1 MAFVPSG
8 PGPFDSI
15 QLFCAPGVSPA
26 VGLLMRKVLTDAL
39 IRAYP
44 APMNGRAELA
54 DVRCVGLSFRITSQ
68 GARSWSFRF
77 RDRVSGK
84 VGRFTI
90 GRYPDIGLS
99 AARAKADQLRG
110 DVAGGINPAERKRQ
124 TRAEAPTK
132 TFRALASRYLAEHA
146 RRKKRSHA
154 VDDRNLRLHI
164 LPTWGDRAYA
174 GITRGDVIELVEKLV
189 TAGKS
194 VMANRVQS
202 LVSTIFGFAIDAGL
216 VTANPCSRLKKRGQE
231 NVGHRVLS
239 DDEIRLFWSQCE
251 GSVVSRS
258 VGLALRLALLT
269 GCRVGEIA
277 GLARNELEHLH
288 DDQRAA
294 WLVPIERVKNKRAH
308 LVPLSGMARGIISE
322 LLAAISPQDQALL
335 PSRAG
340 IGSIRGHSLTN
351 AVIRIGERIEGDA
364 EAASTWK
371 ADPPTAHDLR
381 RTVETRLSSLGI
393 PKEDRDAVLNHVRS
407 DVGSRHYDRYDRAAE
422 KRRALNLWAAALEG
436 ILSHRSA
443 DVVPLTHARV
453 RCDSPISAGDH
464 MKKRSAAEER
474 DSGNGNGR
482 PRLREQRLALYEKIM
497 GDAVAEFRARQQ
509 QCYDWIEVADIDKRM
524 RERRSDFDEKG
535 PIPGTLQSI
544 LRNAARGDYGD
555 RTLLW
560 LEHRRGCRNFG
571 RRWLVRPESA
581 PASAFVSKDMI
592 RRWRQLSGEDDV
604 NAYLIGNCSV
614 PRAIAMEWLRADGIK
629 PPLVWKPAAAEVC
642 GAIEAVTTATAGR
655 PEPAA
660 AEVCGPIEALRTGTA
675 GRPTSKHLALTEMT
689 ARHSRG
695 ELATTLTA
703 EACALV
709 EWLKKESEKLKGLPV
724 PTARSLENSIRN
736 EYRELKHT

>member
-1 MAFVPSG
+1 
-8 PGPFDSI
+8 
-15 QLFCAPGVSPA
+15 
-26 VGLLMRKVLTDAL
+26 MRKVLTDAL

-44 APMNGRAELA
+44 KPTNGRVELA

-68 GARSWSFRF
+68 SARSWSFRF

-84 VGRFTI
+84 IGRFTI

-174 GITRGDVIELVEKLV
+174 GITRGNVIELVEKLV
-189 TAGKS
+189 TAGKPI
-194 VMANRVQS
+194 MANRVQS

-216 VTANPCSRLKKRGQE
+216 VTANPCSRLRKRGQE

-251 GSVVSRS
+251 GSVVYRS
-258 VGLALRLALLT
+258 VSLALRLALLT

-277 GLARNELEHLH
+277 GLARDELEHLH

-335 PSRAG
+335 PARAG

-422 KRRALNLWAAALEG
+422 KRRALNLWAAVLEG

-443 DVVPLTHARV
+443 QVVPLTHARV
-453 RCDSPISAGDH
+453 RCDPPISAGDY
-464 MKKRSAAEER
+464 MKKRSAVKEL
-474 DSGNGNGR
+474 DSGNGNG
-482 PRLREQRLALYEKIM
+482 PRRSREQRLALYAKIK
-497 GDAVAEFRARQQ
+497 GDTVAEFRARQQ
-509 QCYDWIEVADIDKRM
+509 QYRDWIAVAEIEDRM
-524 RERRSDFDEKG
+524 RERRGDFDRKG
-535 PIPGTLQSI
+535 QIPGTLQSI

-560 LEHRRGCRNFG
+560 VEPRRSNFG
-571 RRWLVRPESA
+571 RRWLVRPEAA
-581 PASAFVSKDMI
+581 PDSAFVSKDMI
-592 RRWRQLSGEDDV
+592 GHWQFHGEDDV
-604 NAYLIGNCSV
+604 IAYLISHCWV
-614 PRAIAMEWLRADGIK
+614 PRTIAIEWLRADGIE
-629 PPLVWKPAAAEVC
+629 PPLNWKPTAAEVC
-642 GAIEAVTTATAGR
+642 GAIEAV
-655 PEPAA
+655 
-660 AEVCGPIEALRTGTA
+660 RTGTA
-675 GRPTSKHLALTEMT
+675 GRPTSKHLALAEMT

-695 ELATTLTA
+695 ELAPKLAA
-703 EACALV
+703 EARELV
-709 EWLKKESEKLKGLPV
+709 ERLKEKCEGSPV
-724 PTARSLENSIRN
+724 PTAYSLENSIRT
-736 EYRELKHT
+736 EYRKLKPT